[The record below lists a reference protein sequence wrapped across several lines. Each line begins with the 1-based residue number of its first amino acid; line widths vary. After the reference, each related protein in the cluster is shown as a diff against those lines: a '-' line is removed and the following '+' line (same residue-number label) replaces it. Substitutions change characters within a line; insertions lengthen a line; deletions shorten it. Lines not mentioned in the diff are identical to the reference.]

1 MKRRNS
7 SCATQHASKCDLQSI
22 YDAIPSN
29 VTYFITVLP
38 KALFVAQPRFFVT
51 GDPLANGV
59 HVHGTAGSGNRSLAE
74 LQVTVVG
81 VDIALAP
88 YMLQYTLVYNPV
100 GICSSSTG
108 FTLVCEYLGL
118 AYTSLFS

>member
-7 SCATQHASKCDLQSI
+7 SSI

-29 VTYFITVLP
+29 VTDFITVLP
-38 KALFVAQPRFFVT
+38 KALFVAQPRMIVT
-51 GDPLANGV
+51 GDPLAND
-59 HVHGTAGSGNRSLAE
+59 VHGSAGSGNRSLAE

-81 VDIALAP
+81 VDHALAP
-88 YMLQYTLVYNPV
+88 KMLQCTLVYNPV

-118 AYTSLFS
+118 AYTSLFSQRYFSP